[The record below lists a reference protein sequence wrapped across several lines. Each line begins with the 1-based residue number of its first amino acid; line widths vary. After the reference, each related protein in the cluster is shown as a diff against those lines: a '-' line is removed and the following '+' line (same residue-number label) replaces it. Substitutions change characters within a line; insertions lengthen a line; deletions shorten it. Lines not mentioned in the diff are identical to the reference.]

1 MESADPV
8 VGRDVLIA
16 EKRQDFLN
24 GVPEQ
29 ISLQTHREAWD
40 VACGPVAG
48 DAMLEPDDAKELIE
62 EAIEE
67 AEKVDRAER
76 VVEKRFRDRVSIL
89 VGLFAVLLAIIHVA
103 AAGNARDGVLKTIEA
118 SDTYNYMQAKIIREA
133 ILKTAAQQSSLSP
146 AAKKGMLE
154 EAARLRNPDQAGHGI
169 SQLQPQADRLRDEG
183 QLASKKG
190 EWYEFAETAMQV
202 AIVLLSIALVA
213 RSWAIVTGA
222 ASLAGVGVLLAAAA
236 ASGLLA

>member
-1 MESADPV
+1 MVE
-8 VGRDVLIA
+8 
-16 EKRQDFLN
+16 
-24 GVPEQ
+24 PE
-29 ISLQTHREAWD
+29 
-40 VACGPVAG
+40 
-48 DAMLEPDDAKELIE
+48 DAKELIE

-76 VVEKRFRDRVSIL
+76 ELEKRFRNRVSIL

-103 AAGNARDGVLKTIEA
+103 AAENARDGVLKTIQA
-118 SDTYNYMQAKIIREA
+118 SDSYNYMQAKIIREA
-133 ILKTAAQQSSLSP
+133 ILKTAAQQTSLSP
-146 AAKKGMLE
+146 SVRAGLLKDAAK
-154 EAARLRNPDQAGHGI
+154 LRNPDSAGHGI

-183 QLASKKG
+183 ELASEKG

-222 ASLAGVGVLLAAAA
+222 ASLAALGVALALATAVGVLA
-236 ASGLLA
+236 